1 MSDTKRN
8 TIGKFGLLSLTFAA
22 VYSFNNVINNNIELG
37 LASAPMFFLATIFY
51 FIPFCLIIA
60 EFVSLNKNSE
70 AGVYAW
76 VKSSLG
82 GRWAFIT
89 AYTYWFVNLFFFTSL
104 LPRVIAYAS
113 YAFLGY
119 EYIMTPVATTI
130 ISMVLFAFSTWV
142 STNGAK
148 MLGPI
153 TSVTS
158 TLMLL
163 LTLSYILLAGTALV
177 GGVQP
182 ADAITVDAMIPN
194 FNWAFLGVTTW
205 IFMAAGG
212 AESVA
217 VYVND
222 VKGGSKSFVKVIILA
237 GIFIGVLL
245 PRVIAYA
252 SYAFLGYEY
261 IMTPVATTIIS
272 MVLFAFSTWV
282 STNGAKMLGPI
293 TSVTSTLM
301 LLLTLSYILLAG
313 TALVGGVQPADAITV
328 DAMIPNFN
336 WAFLGVTTWIFM
348 AAGGAESVAVYVND
362 VKGGSKSFVKV
373 IILAGIFIGVLYS
386 VSSVLINVFVSSK
399 ELKFTGG
406 SVQVFHGMAA
416 YFGLPE
422 ALMNRFVGLVSFT
435 AMFGSLLM
443 WTATP
448 VKIFFSE
455 IPEGI
460 FGKKTV
466 ELNENG
472 VPARAAWI
480 QFLIVIPLMIIPML
494 GSNTVQDLMNTII
507 NMTAAASMLPP
518 LFIMLAYLNLR
529 AKLDHLPRDFRMGSR
544 RTGIIVVSMLI
555 AIFAVGFVASTFP
568 TGANILTIIFYNVG
582 GIVIF
587 LGFAWWK
594 YSKYIKGLTAE
605 ERHIEATPASNVD

>member
-22 VYSFNNVINNNIELG
+22 VFSFNNVINNNIEIG

-82 GRWAFIT
+82 GRWAFIS

-119 EYIMTPVATTI
+119 EYILTPFATTAL
-130 ISMVLFAFSTWV
+130 SMLLFAFATYV

-158 TLMLL
+158 SLMLL
-163 LTLSYILLAGTALV
+163 LTLSYILLSGAALL

-182 ADAITVDAMIPN
+182 ADPITVEAMVPELS
-194 FNWAFLGVTTW
+194 WAFLGITTW

-222 VKGGSKSFVKVIILA
+222 VKGGSKSFVKVII
-237 GIFIGVLL
+237 V
-245 PRVIAYA
+245 
-252 SYAFLGYEY
+252 
-261 IMTPVATTIIS
+261 
-272 MVLFAFSTWV
+272 
-282 STNGAKMLGPI
+282 
-293 TSVTSTLM
+293 
-301 LLLTLSYILLAG
+301 
-313 TALVGGVQPADAITV
+313 
-328 DAMIPNFN
+328 
-336 WAFLGVTTWIFM
+336 
-348 AAGGAESVAVYVND
+348 
-362 VKGGSKSFVKV
+362 
-373 IILAGIFIGVLYS
+373 AGIFIGVLYS
-386 VSSVLINVFVSSK
+386 VASVLINVFVSSS

-406 SVQVFHGMAA
+406 SVQVFEGLAS

-422 ALMNRFVGLVSFT
+422 IMMNRFVGLVSFT

-480 QFLIVIPLMIIPML
+480 QYAIVLPLMVIPTL
-494 GSNTVQDLMNTII
+494 GSDTAQDLMNTVI

-529 AKLDHLPRDFRMGSR
+529 LKLDHLERDFKMGSR
-544 RTGIIVVSMLI
+544 MTGIVVVSILI
-555 AIFAVGFVASTFP
+555 GIFTVGFLASTFP
-568 TGANILTIIFYNVG
+568 TGADIMTIIFYNVG

-594 YSKYIKGLTAE
+594 YSQYEKSLNSE
-605 ERHIEATPASNVD
+605 ERAKEVSPSAVLP

>member
-1 MSDTKRN
+1 MSESKRN

-22 VYSFNNVINNNIELG
+22 VFSFNNVINNNIEIG

-60 EFVSLNKNSE
+60 EFVSLNKDSE

-82 GRWAFIT
+82 GRWAFIS

-119 EYIMTPVATTI
+119 EYILTPLTTTAL
-130 ISMVLFAFSTWV
+130 SMILFAFATYV

-158 TLMLL
+158 SLMLL
-163 LTLSYILLAGTALV
+163 LTMSYILLAGAALV

-182 ADAITVDAMIPN
+182 ADPITVEAMVPD
-194 FNWAFLGVTTW
+194 FSWAFLGITTW

-222 VKGGSKSFVKVIILA
+222 VKGGSKSFVKVII
-237 GIFIGVLL
+237 V
-245 PRVIAYA
+245 
-252 SYAFLGYEY
+252 
-261 IMTPVATTIIS
+261 
-272 MVLFAFSTWV
+272 
-282 STNGAKMLGPI
+282 
-293 TSVTSTLM
+293 
-301 LLLTLSYILLAG
+301 
-313 TALVGGVQPADAITV
+313 
-328 DAMIPNFN
+328 
-336 WAFLGVTTWIFM
+336 
-348 AAGGAESVAVYVND
+348 
-362 VKGGSKSFVKV
+362 
-373 IILAGIFIGVLYS
+373 AGIFIGVLYC
-386 VSSVLINVFVSSK
+386 VASVLINVFVPS
-399 ELKFTGG
+399 ETLKYTGG
-406 SVQVFHGMAA
+406 SVQVFEGLAA
-416 YFGLPE
+416 HFGLPE
-422 ALMNRFVGLVSFT
+422 ILMNRFVGLVSFT

-472 VPARAAWI
+472 VPARAAWY
-480 QFLIVIPLMIIPML
+480 QFLIVIPLMIIPTL
-494 GSNTVQDLMNTII
+494 GSNTAQDLMNTVI

-529 AKLDHLPRDFRMGSR
+529 LKLDHLERDFKMGSR
-544 RTGIIVVSMLI
+544 MTGIAAVSVLIV
-555 AIFAVGFVASTFP
+555 IFTVGFLASTFP
-568 TGANILTIIFYNVG
+568 TGADIMTIIFYNVG

-594 YSKYIKGLTAE
+594 YSQYEKSLDQE
-605 ERHIEATPASNVD
+605 ERAKEAAPATQAM

>member
-22 VYSFNNVINNNIELG
+22 VFSFNNVINNNIEIG

-82 GRWAFIT
+82 GRWAFIS

-119 EYIMTPVATTI
+119 EYILTPFATTAL
-130 ISMVLFAFSTWV
+130 SMLLFAFATYV

-158 TLMLL
+158 SLMLL
-163 LTLSYILLAGTALV
+163 LTLSYILLSGAALL

-182 ADAITVDAMIPN
+182 ADPITVEAMVPE
-194 FNWAFLGVTTW
+194 FSWAFLGITTW

-222 VKGGSKSFVKVIILA
+222 VKGGSKSFVKVII
-237 GIFIGVLL
+237 V
-245 PRVIAYA
+245 
-252 SYAFLGYEY
+252 
-261 IMTPVATTIIS
+261 
-272 MVLFAFSTWV
+272 
-282 STNGAKMLGPI
+282 
-293 TSVTSTLM
+293 
-301 LLLTLSYILLAG
+301 
-313 TALVGGVQPADAITV
+313 
-328 DAMIPNFN
+328 
-336 WAFLGVTTWIFM
+336 
-348 AAGGAESVAVYVND
+348 
-362 VKGGSKSFVKV
+362 
-373 IILAGIFIGVLYS
+373 AGIFIGVLYS
-386 VSSVLINVFVSSK
+386 VASVLINVFVSSS

-406 SVQVFHGMAA
+406 SVQVFEGLAS
-416 YFGLPE
+416 YFGLSE
-422 ALMNRFVGLVSFT
+422 IMMNRFVGLVSFT

-480 QFLIVIPLMIIPML
+480 QYAIVLPLMVIPTL
-494 GSNTVQDLMNTII
+494 GSDTAQDLMNTVI

-529 AKLDHLPRDFRMGSR
+529 LKLDHLERDFKMGSR
-544 RTGIIVVSMLI
+544 MTGIVAVSILI
-555 AIFAVGFVASTFP
+555 GIFTVGFLASTFP
-568 TGANILTIIFYNVG
+568 TGADIMTIIFYNVG

-594 YSKYIKGLTAE
+594 YSQYEKSLNSE
-605 ERHIEATPASNVD
+605 ERAKEASPSAVLP

>member
-1 MSDTKRN
+1 MSDSKRN

-22 VYSFNNVINNNIELG
+22 VFSFNNVINNNIEIG

-82 GRWAFIT
+82 GRWAFIS

-119 EYIMTPVATTI
+119 EYVFTPLATTAL
-130 ISMVLFAFSTWV
+130 SMVLFALATYV
-142 STNGAK
+142 STNGAR

-158 TLMLL
+158 SLMLL

-182 ADAITVDAMIPN
+182 ADPITVEAMIPD
-194 FNWAFLGVTTW
+194 FSWAFLGITTW

-222 VKGGSKSFVKVIILA
+222 VKGGSKSFVKVII
-237 GIFIGVLL
+237 V
-245 PRVIAYA
+245 
-252 SYAFLGYEY
+252 
-261 IMTPVATTIIS
+261 
-272 MVLFAFSTWV
+272 
-282 STNGAKMLGPI
+282 
-293 TSVTSTLM
+293 
-301 LLLTLSYILLAG
+301 
-313 TALVGGVQPADAITV
+313 
-328 DAMIPNFN
+328 
-336 WAFLGVTTWIFM
+336 
-348 AAGGAESVAVYVND
+348 
-362 VKGGSKSFVKV
+362 
-373 IILAGIFIGVLYS
+373 AGIFIGVLYS
-386 VSSVLINVFVSSK
+386 VASLLINVFVPSDT
-399 ELKFTGG
+399 LKFTGG
-406 SVQVFHGMAA
+406 SVQVFEGLAA
-416 YFGLPE
+416 YFGLP
-422 ALMNRFVGLVSFT
+422 AVLMNRFVGLVSFT

-455 IPEGI
+455 IPAGI

-480 QFLIVIPLMIIPML
+480 QYLIVLPLMLIPTL
-494 GSNTVQDLMNTII
+494 GSNTAQELMNTVI

-529 AKLDHLPRDFRMGSR
+529 LRLDHLPREFRMGSR
-544 RTGIIVVSMLI
+544 TTGIALVSVLI
-555 AIFAVGFVASTFP
+555 AIFAVGFLASTFP
-568 TGANILTIIFYNVG
+568 TGADILTIVFYNVG

-594 YSKYIKGLTAE
+594 YNRYEASLSE
-605 ERHIEATPASNVD
+605 EARAQEAQPATRVSLQVP

>member
-22 VYSFNNVINNNIELG
+22 VFSFNNIINNNIEIG
-37 LASAPMFFLATIFY
+37 LSSAPMFFLATIFY

-82 GRWAFIT
+82 GRWAFIS

-119 EYIMTPVATTI
+119 EYILTPFTTTALSMLLFAVATY
-130 ISMVLFAFSTWV
+130 V

-153 TSVTS
+153 TSITS
-158 TLMLL
+158 SLMLL
-163 LTLSYILLAGTALV
+163 LTMSYILLAGAALL

-182 ADAITVDAMIPN
+182 ADPITVEAMTPN
-194 FNWAFLGVTTW
+194 FSWAFLGITTW

-222 VKGGSKSFVKVIILA
+222 VKGGSKSFVKVIIVA
-237 GIFIGVLL
+237 GL
-245 PRVIAYA
+245 
-252 SYAFLGYEY
+252 
-261 IMTPVATTIIS
+261 
-272 MVLFAFSTWV
+272 
-282 STNGAKMLGPI
+282 
-293 TSVTSTLM
+293 
-301 LLLTLSYILLAG
+301 
-313 TALVGGVQPADAITV
+313 
-328 DAMIPNFN
+328 
-336 WAFLGVTTWIFM
+336 
-348 AAGGAESVAVYVND
+348 
-362 VKGGSKSFVKV
+362 
-373 IILAGIFIGVLYS
+373 FIGVLYC
-386 VSSVLINVFVSSK
+386 VGSVLINVFVSSD

-406 SVQVFHGMAA
+406 SVQVFEGMAA

-422 ALMNRFVGLVSFT
+422 ILVNRFVGLVSFT

-480 QFLIVIPLMIIPML
+480 QYFIVLPLMIIPTL
-494 GSNTVQDLMNTII
+494 GSNTAQDLMNTVI

-529 AKLDHLPRDFRMGSR
+529 LKLDHLERDFKMGSR
-544 RTGIIVVSMLI
+544 KTGIVVVSILI
-555 AIFAVGFVASTFP
+555 AIFSVGFLASTFP
-568 TGANILTIIFYNVG
+568 TGADIITIVFYNVG

-594 YSKYIKGLTAE
+594 YSQYNKSLSAAERQKEAPPAELLTNNA
-605 ERHIEATPASNVD
+605 

>member
-1 MSDTKRN
+1 MSESKRN

-22 VYSFNNVINNNIELG
+22 VFSFNNVINNNIEIG

-60 EFVSLNKNSE
+60 EFVSLNKDSE

-82 GRWAFIT
+82 GRWAFIS

-119 EYIMTPVATTI
+119 EYILTPFTTTVL
-130 ISMVLFAFSTWV
+130 SMILFAFATYV

-158 TLMLL
+158 SLMLL
-163 LTLSYILLAGTALV
+163 LTMSYILLAGAALI
-177 GGVQP
+177 GGVEP
-182 ADAITVDAMIPN
+182 ADPITVEAMIPD
-194 FNWAFLGVTTW
+194 FSWAFLGITTW

-222 VKGGSKSFVKVIILA
+222 VKGGSKSFVKVIIIA
-237 GIFIGVLL
+237 GIL
-245 PRVIAYA
+245 
-252 SYAFLGYEY
+252 
-261 IMTPVATTIIS
+261 
-272 MVLFAFSTWV
+272 
-282 STNGAKMLGPI
+282 
-293 TSVTSTLM
+293 
-301 LLLTLSYILLAG
+301 
-313 TALVGGVQPADAITV
+313 
-328 DAMIPNFN
+328 
-336 WAFLGVTTWIFM
+336 
-348 AAGGAESVAVYVND
+348 
-362 VKGGSKSFVKV
+362 
-373 IILAGIFIGVLYS
+373 IGVLYS
-386 VSSVLINVFVSSK
+386 VASVLINVFVPS
-399 ELKFTGG
+399 ETLKYTGG
-406 SVQVFHGMAA
+406 SVQVFEGLAA

-422 ALMNRFVGLVSFT
+422 VLMNRFVGLVSFT

-472 VPARAAWI
+472 VPARAAWY
-480 QFLIVIPLMIIPML
+480 QFLIVIPLMIIPTL
-494 GSNTVQDLMNTII
+494 GSNTAQDLMNTVI

-529 AKLDHLPRDFRMGSR
+529 LKLDHVERDFKMGSR
-544 RTGIIVVSMLI
+544 KMSIATVSVLI
-555 AIFAVGFVASTFP
+555 AIFTVGFLASTFP
-568 TGANILTIIFYNVG
+568 TGADIMTIIFYNVG

-594 YSKYIKGLTAE
+594 YSQYEKSLNQE
-605 ERHIEATPASNVD
+605 ERIKEAAPASQAV

>member
-1 MSDTKRN
+1 MSESKRN
-8 TIGKFGLLSLTFAA
+8 TLGKFGLLSMTFAA
-22 VYSFNNVINNNIELG
+22 VFSFNNVINNNIEIG

-51 FIPFCLIIA
+51 FIPFCLIVA

-82 GRWAFIT
+82 GRWAFIS

-119 EYIMTPVATTI
+119 EYVLTPFATTFL
-130 ISMVLFAFSTWV
+130 SMLLFAFATYV

-158 TLMLL
+158 SLMLL
-163 LTLSYILLAGTALV
+163 LTLSYILLSGAALL
-177 GGVQP
+177 GGVEP
-182 ADAITVDAMIPN
+182 ADPITVEAMIPD
-194 FNWAFLGVTTW
+194 FSWAFLG
-205 IFMAAGG
+205 I
-212 AESVA
+212 
-217 VYVND
+217 
-222 VKGGSKSFVKVIILA
+222 
-237 GIFIGVLL
+237 
-245 PRVIAYA
+245 
-252 SYAFLGYEY
+252 
-261 IMTPVATTIIS
+261 
-272 MVLFAFSTWV
+272 
-282 STNGAKMLGPI
+282 
-293 TSVTSTLM
+293 
-301 LLLTLSYILLAG
+301 
-313 TALVGGVQPADAITV
+313 
-328 DAMIPNFN
+328 
-336 WAFLGVTTWIFM
+336 TTWIFM

-386 VSSVLINVFVSSK
+386 VASVLINVFVVSDD
-399 ELKFTGG
+399 LKFTGG
-406 SVQVFHGMAA
+406 SVQVFEGLATH
-416 YFGLPE
+416 FGLPE
-422 ALMNRFVGLVSFT
+422 ILMNRFVGLVSFT

-455 IPEGI
+455 IPSGI
-460 FGKKTV
+460 FGEKTV
-466 ELNENG
+466 ALNENG

-480 QFLIVIPLMIIPML
+480 QYLIVLPLMIIPSL
-494 GSNTVQDLMNTII
+494 GSNTAQDLMNTVI

-529 AKLDHLPRDFRMGSR
+529 LKLDHLERDFKMGSR
-544 RTGIIVVSMLI
+544 MTGIVAVSILI
-555 AIFAVGFVASTFP
+555 GIFTVGFLASTFP
-568 TGANILTIIFYNVG
+568 TGADIMTIIFYNVG

-587 LGFAWWK
+587 LGYAWWK
-594 YSKYIKGLTAE
+594 YSQYEKTLSKE
-605 ERHIEATPASNVD
+605 ERLAEASPAALAID

>member
-1 MSDTKRN
+1 MSESKRN

-22 VYSFNNVINNNIELG
+22 VFSFNNVINNNIEIG

-60 EFVSLNKNSE
+60 EFVSLNKDSE

-82 GRWAFIT
+82 GRWAFIS

-119 EYIMTPVATTI
+119 EYILTPFTTTVL
-130 ISMVLFAFSTWV
+130 SMILFAFATYV

-158 TLMLL
+158 SLMLL
-163 LTLSYILLAGTALV
+163 LTMSYILLAGAALI
-177 GGVQP
+177 GGVEP
-182 ADAITVDAMIPN
+182 ADPITVEAMIPD
-194 FNWAFLGVTTW
+194 FSWAFLGITTW

-222 VKGGSKSFVKVIILA
+222 VKGGSKSFVKVII
-237 GIFIGVLL
+237 I
-245 PRVIAYA
+245 
-252 SYAFLGYEY
+252 
-261 IMTPVATTIIS
+261 
-272 MVLFAFSTWV
+272 
-282 STNGAKMLGPI
+282 
-293 TSVTSTLM
+293 
-301 LLLTLSYILLAG
+301 
-313 TALVGGVQPADAITV
+313 
-328 DAMIPNFN
+328 
-336 WAFLGVTTWIFM
+336 
-348 AAGGAESVAVYVND
+348 
-362 VKGGSKSFVKV
+362 
-373 IILAGIFIGVLYS
+373 AGIFIGVLYS
-386 VSSVLINVFVSSK
+386 VASVLINVFVPS
-399 ELKFTGG
+399 ETLKYTGG
-406 SVQVFHGMAA
+406 SVQVFEGLAA

-422 ALMNRFVGLVSFT
+422 ILMNRFVGLVSFT

-472 VPARAAWI
+472 VPARAAWY
-480 QFLIVIPLMIIPML
+480 QFLIVIPLMIIPTL
-494 GSNTVQDLMNTII
+494 GSNTAQDLMNTVI

-529 AKLDHLPRDFRMGSR
+529 LKLDHVERDFKMGSR
-544 RTGIIVVSMLI
+544 KMGIATVSVLI
-555 AIFAVGFVASTFP
+555 AIFTVGFFASTFP
-568 TGANILTIIFYNVG
+568 TGADIMTIIFYNVG

-594 YSKYIKGLTAE
+594 YSQYEKSLNQE
-605 ERHIEATPASNVD
+605 ERIKEAAPASQAV

>member
-1 MSDTKRN
+1 MSESKRN

-22 VYSFNNVINNNIELG
+22 VFSFNNVINNNIEIG

-60 EFVSLNKNSE
+60 EFVSLNKDSE

-82 GRWAFIT
+82 GRWAFIS

-119 EYIMTPVATTI
+119 EYILTPLTTTAL
-130 ISMVLFAFSTWV
+130 SMILFAFATYV

-158 TLMLL
+158 SLMLL
-163 LTLSYILLAGTALV
+163 LTMSYILLAGAALV

-182 ADAITVDAMIPN
+182 ADPITVEAMVPD
-194 FNWAFLGVTTW
+194 FSWAFLGITTW

-222 VKGGSKSFVKVIILA
+222 VKGGSKSFVKVII
-237 GIFIGVLL
+237 V
-245 PRVIAYA
+245 
-252 SYAFLGYEY
+252 
-261 IMTPVATTIIS
+261 
-272 MVLFAFSTWV
+272 
-282 STNGAKMLGPI
+282 
-293 TSVTSTLM
+293 
-301 LLLTLSYILLAG
+301 
-313 TALVGGVQPADAITV
+313 
-328 DAMIPNFN
+328 
-336 WAFLGVTTWIFM
+336 
-348 AAGGAESVAVYVND
+348 
-362 VKGGSKSFVKV
+362 
-373 IILAGIFIGVLYS
+373 AGIFIGVLYC
-386 VSSVLINVFVSSK
+386 VASVLINVFVPS
-399 ELKFTGG
+399 ETLKYTGG
-406 SVQVFHGMAA
+406 SVQVFEGLAA
-416 YFGLPE
+416 HFGLPE
-422 ALMNRFVGLVSFT
+422 ILMNRFVGLVSFT

-472 VPARAAWI
+472 VPARAAWY
-480 QFLIVIPLMIIPML
+480 QFLIVIPLMIIPTL
-494 GSNTVQDLMNTII
+494 GSNTAQDLMNTVI

-529 AKLDHLPRDFRMGSR
+529 LKLDHLERDFKMGSR
-544 RTGIIVVSMLI
+544 MTGIAAVSVLIV
-555 AIFAVGFVASTFP
+555 IFTVGFLASTFP
-568 TGANILTIIFYNVG
+568 TGADIMTIIFYNVG

-587 LGFAWWK
+587 LCFAWWK
-594 YSKYIKGLTAE
+594 YSQYEKSLDQE
-605 ERHIEATPASNVD
+605 ERAKEAAPATQAM

>member
-1 MSDTKRN
+1 MSDSKRN

-22 VYSFNNVINNNIELG
+22 VFSFNNVINNNIEIG

-82 GRWAFIT
+82 GRWAFIS

-104 LPRVIAYAS
+104 LPRIIAYAS

-119 EYIMTPVATTI
+119 EYILTPVATTAL
-130 ISMVLFAFSTWV
+130 SMVLFAFATYV

-158 TLMLL
+158 SLMLL
-163 LTLSYILLAGTALV
+163 LTLSYILLAGAALV

-182 ADAITVDAMIPN
+182 ADPITVEAMVPD
-194 FNWAFLGVTTW
+194 FSWAFLGITTW

-222 VKGGSKSFVKVIILA
+222 VKGGSKSFVKVII
-237 GIFIGVLL
+237 V
-245 PRVIAYA
+245 
-252 SYAFLGYEY
+252 
-261 IMTPVATTIIS
+261 
-272 MVLFAFSTWV
+272 
-282 STNGAKMLGPI
+282 
-293 TSVTSTLM
+293 
-301 LLLTLSYILLAG
+301 
-313 TALVGGVQPADAITV
+313 
-328 DAMIPNFN
+328 
-336 WAFLGVTTWIFM
+336 
-348 AAGGAESVAVYVND
+348 
-362 VKGGSKSFVKV
+362 
-373 IILAGIFIGVLYS
+373 AGIFIGVLYS
-386 VSSVLINVFVSSK
+386 IASLLINVFVHSDT
-399 ELKFTGG
+399 LKYTGG
-406 SVQVFHGMAA
+406 SVQVFEGLAA

-422 ALMNRFVGLVSFT
+422 ILMNRFVGLVSFT

-455 IPEGI
+455 IPAGI

-480 QFLIVIPLMIIPML
+480 QYLIVLPLMVIPTL
-494 GSNTVQDLMNTII
+494 GSNTAQDLMNTVI
-507 NMTAAASMLPP
+507 NMTAASMLPP

-529 AKLDHLPRDFRMGSR
+529 LKLDHLPRDFRMGSR
-544 RTGIIVVSMLI
+544 TTGIAVVSVLI
-555 AIFAVGFVASTFP
+555 VLFSVGFLASTFP
-568 TGANILTIIFYNVG
+568 TGADIMTIVFYNVG

-594 YSKYIKGLTAE
+594 YNRYEASLSAEARAKEAEPTAQAV
-605 ERHIEATPASNVD
+605 IQPS